1 MMSENRAESKLRC
14 IQEQTMTRPIPPPAE
29 AGDSGASQAVKA
41 QLRLREMILAGELP
55 SGARIAELAIVERL
69 GVSRTP
75 IRAALMRLEQEGL
88 LEALPNGGYA
98 VRTFS
103 ERDVSDAIELRG
115 TVEGLAARLAAERGV
130 APLLLRE
137 ARDCLAQIDEVL
149 SRPALDDEAF
159 LRYVTL
165 NQKFHNLLSE
175 MAGSLVIA
183 RELERVVKLPFASP
197 SGFVVQQAN
206 SPQARDMLI
215 VAQDQHRQVLFAIEQ
230 REGSRA
236 EAIMREHSRIAQ
248 RNLREAMQSH
258 DLGQMPGVRLIRQCG
273 GPAAERL
280 R

>member
-1 MMSENRAESKLRC
+1 MSPTTL
-14 IQEQTMTRPIPPPAE
+14 
-29 AGDSGASQAVKA
+29 DSGASQAVKA
-41 QLRLREMILAGELP
+41 QLRLREMILAGDLP
-55 SGARIAELAIVERL
+55 AGARIVELAIVERL

-115 TVEGLAARLAAERGV
+115 TVEGLAARLAAERG
-130 APLLLRE
+130 APPE
-137 ARDCLAQIDEVL
+137 AIRKACACLEEVDVVL

-175 MAGSLVIA
+175 MAGSGVVV
-183 RELERVVKLPFASP
+183 RELERVERLPFASP
-197 SGFVVQQAN
+197 SGFVVLQAN

-215 VAQDQHRQVLFAIEQ
+215 VAQDQHRQVLDAIER

-236 EAIMREHSRIAQ
+236 EAIMREHSRIAR
-248 RNLREAMQSH
+248 RNLRQAMQSH
-258 DLGQMPGVRLIRQCG
+258 DLDRMPAVRLIRQHG
-273 GPAAERL
+273 
-280 R
+280 

>member
-1 MMSENRAESKLRC
+1 LS
-14 IQEQTMTRPIPPPAE
+14 RPLPHPSDPA
-29 AGDSGASQAVKA
+29 DSGASQAVKA

-55 SGARIAELAIVERL
+55 AGARIAELTIVERL

-88 LEALPNGGYA
+88 LESLPNGGYA

-130 APLLLRE
+130 PPE
-137 ARDCLAQIDEVL
+137 AMGVARACLEQIDQVL
-149 SRPALDDEAF
+149 SRRALSDGAF

-165 NQKFHNLLSE
+165 NQQFHNLLSE
-175 MAGSLVIA
+175 MAGSGVIV
-183 RELERVVKLPFASP
+183 RELERVVRLPFASP
-197 SGFVVQQAN
+197 SGFVVVQAD

-215 VAQDQHRQVLFAIEQ
+215 VAQDQHRQVLDAIER

-248 RNLREAMQSH
+248 RNLREAMRSH
-258 DLGQMPGVRLIRQCG
+258 DLARMPAARLIRQCG
-273 GPAAERL
+273 
-280 R
+280 

>member
-1 MMSENRAESKLRC
+1 MYTEKGLMSEKTPSLSAPEMLD
-14 IQEQTMTRPIPPPAE
+14 P
-29 AGDSGASQAVKA
+29 GASQTVKA

-55 SGARIAELAIVERL
+55 GGARIAELAIVEKL

-88 LEALPNGGYA
+88 LEGLVNGGYA

-103 ERDVSDAIELRG
+103 ERDVSEAIELRG
-115 TVEGLAARLAAERGV
+115 TLEGLSARLAAERGAGSEV
-130 APLLLRE
+130 LAE
-137 ARDCLAQIDEVL
+137 ARACLGEIDAVL
-149 SRPALDDEAF
+149 SQSALDDEAF

-165 NQKFHNLLSE
+165 NQQFHTLLSD
-175 MAGSLVIA
+175 MAGSTVIT
-183 RELERVVKLPFASP
+183 RELERVVNLPFASP

-215 VAQDQHRQVLFAIEQ
+215 VAQDQHRQVLDAIER

-248 RNLREAMQSH
+248 RNLLEAMQSQ
-258 DLGQMPGVRLIRQCG
+258 DLDRMPGVRLIRKRG
-273 GPAAERL
+273 
-280 R
+280 